1 MIFNVVHR
9 PPVGLHQQGCSALQH
24 VLQRASQFG
33 PAHIT
38 SPITLRTKLATRAEG
53 GQTVG
58 GKREREREGGGERK
72 REGEERKGGGGGGGG
87 ERERE
92 GGERKGG
99 GEGERERKGGGEGER
114 ERGMA

>member
-58 GKREREREGGGERK
+58 GKREREKEGGGERK
-72 REGEERKGGGGGGGG
+72 REGEERKGGG

-92 GGERKGG
+92 GGR
-99 GEGERERKGGGEGER
+99 ER
-114 ERGMA
+114 ERGGGRERGRA